1 MRDGTIWKLYGNQSA
16 ISGMAL
22 YGTCMEINS
31 LIGDLLREMNGIRME
46 MLPTLDEEK
55 NGTSMEILSTLD
67 DEMNGTHMEML
78 PTLDEEIYGTHMEIL
93 PTQDEEMNGTH
104 MEILPTLDEGMN
116 GPVWKY
122 YLLWIRKCMEII
134 WKWRNALLT

>member
-46 MLPTLDEEK
+46 MLPTLDEE
-55 NGTSMEILSTLD
+55 
-67 DEMNGTHMEML
+67 
-78 PTLDEEIYGTHMEIL
+78 IYGTRMEIL

-116 GPVWKY
+116 GPIWKY

>member
-46 MLPTLDEEK
+46 MLPTLDEE
-55 NGTSMEILSTLD
+55 
-67 DEMNGTHMEML
+67 
-78 PTLDEEIYGTHMEIL
+78 IYGTRMEIL

-116 GPVWKY
+116 GT
-122 YLLWIRKCMEII
+122 RMEI
-134 WKWRNALLT
+134 LLTLDKKMYGNHMEMEKRPSDMKNIS

>member
-67 DEMNGTHMEML
+67 EEMNGDHMEML
-78 PTLDEEIYGTHMEIL
+78 PTLDEEIYGTR
-93 PTQDEEMNGTH
+93 